1 MSDVKLLHVP
11 DLDDHVLDADPIK
24 QFKLWYDEAVRAGV
38 PQADAM
44 ALATATR
51 DGSPS
56 ARMVLLKA
64 VDVRGFVF
72 YTSGVSRKGQEL
84 AINPRSALIFFWAEL
99 NRQVRIEGAV
109 TRVSSEESDAY
120 FVTRPL
126 DSQLSSLTSFQSE
139 PIASRAELDLR
150 FEQLKQ
156 QYERRPIPR
165 PPSWGGY
172 RVQPEFIEFWQS
184 RFARL
189 NDRILYTH
197 QQDGTWART
206 RLQP

>member
-1 MSDVKLLHVP
+1 MSDIKQLHVP
-11 DLDDHVLDADPIK
+11 DLDDQGLDPDPIK
-24 QFKLWYDEAVRAGV
+24 QFKLWFEEAGRAGV

-64 VDVRGFVF
+64 VDDRGFVF
-72 YTSGVSRKGQEL
+72 YTSSVSRKGREL
-84 AINPRSALIFFWAEL
+84 AKTPRAALIFFWAEL

-109 TRVSSEESDAY
+109 TRVSTEESDAY
-120 FVTRPL
+120 FSTRPH
-126 DSQLSSLTSFQSE
+126 DSQLSSLTSSQSE
-139 PIASRAELDLR
+139 PIASRTELDQR

-156 QYERRPIPR
+156 QYEGRPIPR
-165 PPSWGGY
+165 PPYWGGY

-189 NDRILYTH
+189 NDRILYTRR
-197 QQDGTWART
+197 QGGTWVWT

>member
-1 MSDVKLLHVP
+1 MSDIKQLHVP
-11 DLDDHVLDADPIK
+11 DLDDQGLDPDPIK
-24 QFKLWYDEAVRAGV
+24 QFKLWFDEAGRAGV

-64 VDVRGFVF
+64 VDDQGFVF
-72 YTSGVSRKGQEL
+72 YTSSVSRKGQEL
-84 AINPRSALIFFWAEL
+84 AMNPSAALIFFWAEL

-109 TRVSSEESDAY
+109 ARLSTEESDAY
-120 FVTRPL
+120 FATRPH
-126 DSQLSSLTSFQSE
+126 DGQLSSLTSAQSE
-139 PIASRAELDLR
+139 PIASRAELDWR

-156 QYERRPIPR
+156 QYEGRPIPR
-165 PPSWGGY
+165 PPYWGGY
-172 RVQPEFIEFWQS
+172 RVRPESIEFWQA

-189 NDRILYTH
+189 NDRILYTRRR
-197 QQDGTWART
+197 DGTWVQT

>member
-1 MSDVKLLHVP
+1 MSDFKHVRLP

-24 QFKLWYDEAVRAGV
+24 QFKLWFDEAGRAGV

-44 ALATATR
+44 ALATTTR
-51 DGSPS
+51 YGSPS

-64 VDVRGFVF
+64 VDDQGFVF
-72 YTSGVSRKGQEL
+72 YTSSVSRKGQEL
-84 AINPRSALIFFWAEL
+84 ATNPRAALIFFWAEL

-109 TRVSSEESDAY
+109 TRVSAEDSDAY

-126 DSQLSSLTSFQSE
+126 DSQLSSLASFQSE

-156 QYERRPIPR
+156 QYERKPIPR

-172 RVQPEFIEFWQS
+172 RVKPEFIEFWQS

>member
-1 MSDVKLLHVP
+1 MSDFKHVRIP
-11 DLDDHVLDADPIK
+11 DLGDHVLDADPIK
-24 QFKLWYDEAVRAGV
+24 QFELWFDEAGRAGV

-64 VDVRGFVF
+64 VDDQGFVF
-72 YTSGVSRKGQEL
+72 YTSSVSRKGQEL
-84 AINPRSALIFFWAEL
+84 AINPRAALIFFWAEL

-109 TRVSSEESDAY
+109 TRVSAEESDAY
-120 FVTRPL
+120 FVTRPI
-126 DSQLSSLTSFQSE
+126 DSQLSSLTSSQSE
-139 PIASRAELDLR
+139 PIASRADLDLR

-172 RVQPEFIEFWQS
+172 RVKPESIEFWQS

-189 NDRILYTH
+189 NDRILYTYR
-197 QQDGTWART
+197 QDGTWART